1 MKLFG
6 RWPVAGSV
14 ALVSFQK
21 LTRYFCDPD
30 LTDAFIDNALPV
42 AWGFQH
48 NAVIIYGFNP
58 MIAEIL
64 RRKNQKVSNSCREQL
79 WHGQL
84 AALWRDLV
92 YAWRIWAEPAKS
104 YFWQCAGD
112 SFDLHRRQFTAI
124 RPLTCRRCD
133 ESRAIQHQCR
143 TVFYPEWGADLYPK
157 CGTKTNPRADPQN
170 SDYFND
176 KNVIFASA
184 GPSPE
189 TQLDDIATYQD
200 EFIIFSI
207 ARSAQALSAR
217 GIVPDIIFAADIQ
230 DLNIAFFD
238 GLKADFYRCILTFIQ
253 SWKPALKS

>member
-1 MKLFG
+1 
-6 RWPVAGSV
+6 
-14 ALVSFQK
+14 
-21 LTRYFCDPD
+21 
-30 LTDAFIDNALPV
+30 
-42 AWGFQH
+42 
-48 NAVIIYGFNP
+48 

-104 YFWQCAGD
+104 YCWQCAGD
-112 SFDLHRRQFTAI
+112 SFDPHRRQFITI
-124 RPLTCRRCD
+124 RHSTRWRRD

-157 CGTKTNPRADPQN
+157 CGTKINPRADPQN
-170 SDYFND
+170 SDYSND

-184 GPSPE
+184 GPSLE
-189 TQLDDIATYQD
+189 TQLDDIATYQN
-200 EFIIFSI
+200 EFIIFGN

-230 DLNIAFFD
+230 DLNIAFID
-238 GLKADFYRCILTFIQ
+238 GLKADFYRGILTFIQ
-253 SWKPALKS
+253 SWKLALKS